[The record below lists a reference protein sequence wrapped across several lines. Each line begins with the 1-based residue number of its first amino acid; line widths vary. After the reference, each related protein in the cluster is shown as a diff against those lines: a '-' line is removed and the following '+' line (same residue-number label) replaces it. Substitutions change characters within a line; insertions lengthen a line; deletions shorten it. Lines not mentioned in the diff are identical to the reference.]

1 MEQKERKLEQQ
12 SKEIRDEIAELEEK
26 QFALENKKNE
36 LRRQLSET
44 RRLREVL
51 KEAGRE
57 FGSDSPDSARAG
69 GFYKIWRSLQE
80 MDLAITSMLDLANN
94 RQNQG
99 ARMANVRIGK
109 KLETLVGEK
118 QSALENK
125 KNEVSKQLSEEMERL
140 KVLYLANDFPTK
152 QDWMRIARI
161 MTTPA
166 GPPPEGILHE
176 DWVRPEIQ
184 MLEACVLKCFASQ
197 GAYDAMRKR
206 LETLVGIGAAIDSH
220 KLVNDIWER
229 CFSTLEYNATCNRE
243 RRQKMKKLL
252 DDCKLLTKR
261 QRTDGTPSDH

>member
-1 MEQKERKLEQQ
+1 
-12 SKEIRDEIAELEEK
+12 
-26 QFALENKKNE
+26 
-36 LRRQLSET
+36 
-44 RRLREVL
+44 
-51 KEAGRE
+51 
-57 FGSDSPDSARAG
+57 
-69 GFYKIWRSLQE
+69 
-80 MDLAITSMLDLANN
+80 
-94 RQNQG
+94 
-99 ARMANVRIGK
+99 MANVRIGK

-118 QSALENK
+118 QLALENK

-140 KVLYLANDFPTK
+140 KVLYLANDFPTT
-152 QDWMRIARI
+152 QEWMRIARI

-184 MLEACVLKCFASQ
+184 MLEKCVRKCTASQ
-197 GAYDAMRKR
+197 GANDAMRKR
-206 LETLVGIGAAIDSH
+206 LETLVGIGAAAPSTDTSVAASSHDAAIDSD

-229 CFSTLEYNATCNRE
+229 CFSTLEYNSTCNRE

>member
-1 MEQKERKLEQQ
+1 
-12 SKEIRDEIAELEEK
+12 
-26 QFALENKKNE
+26 
-36 LRRQLSET
+36 
-44 RRLREVL
+44 
-51 KEAGRE
+51 
-57 FGSDSPDSARAG
+57 
-69 GFYKIWRSLQE
+69 
-80 MDLAITSMLDLANN
+80 MDMAITVMLDLPIN

-99 ARMANVRIGK
+99 ARMANVAIGK

-118 QSALENK
+118 QLALENK
-125 KNEVSKQLSEEMERL
+125 KNEVSKQLSEERERL
-140 KVLYLANDFPTK
+140 KVLDLATDLPTTE
-152 QDWMRIARI
+152 DWGRIPRR

-184 MLEACVLKCFASQ
+184 VLEKCVRKCKASQ
-197 GAYDAMRKR
+197 GASDAMRKR

-243 RRQKMKKLL
+243 RRQNMKKLL
-252 DDCKLLTKR
+252 DDCKLFTKR